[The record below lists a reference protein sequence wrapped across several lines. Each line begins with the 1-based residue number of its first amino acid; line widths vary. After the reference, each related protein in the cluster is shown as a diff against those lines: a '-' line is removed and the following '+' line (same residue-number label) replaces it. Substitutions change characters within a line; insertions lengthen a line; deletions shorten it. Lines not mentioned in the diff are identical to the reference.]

1 MSEAMPLYRQIAEDL
16 RRKIKAGEL
25 APGDQLMTE
34 AALMDEYGRDG
45 KLSRNTV
52 RDAIKLLVSRGLV
65 ETRPGQG
72 TFVVRKEEPFL
83 TKLNPDPE
91 SGGVE
96 GEIYRSEVHRQGRE
110 PEETTPRVEIQPAS
124 DLVAPAL
131 GLAEETPVIS
141 RYQERS
147 IDGTPWSLQ
156 TTFYPMEFLTR
167 GATDLLRPENID
179 GGWRGVLEYLEKTLG
194 VRQAGWRDRII
205 ARPPNGTERVFFGL
219 SEKVQVAIFE
229 FRRTSFDEDGK
240 PIRFTVTVYPADR
253 NQFEMEVGPVRPP
266 DTAASHA
273 SASTESSADQKEGK
287 EDGSGSDS
295 PDNKALESAAGS
307 QSAARAR

>member
-1 MSEAMPLYRQIAEDL
+1 MSEPMYRQIAEDL
-16 RRKIKAGEL
+16 RHKIKVCEL
-25 APGDQLMTE
+25 APGDQLMSE
-34 AALMDEYGRDG
+34 AELMEEYGRDG

-52 RDAIKLLVSRGLV
+52 RDAIRLLVSRGLV

-83 TKLNPDPE
+83 TRLNPDPE

-110 PEETTPRVEIQPAS
+110 PDETTPRVEVQPAS
-124 DLVAPAL
+124 DQVASAL
-131 GLAEETPVIS
+131 GVAEETPVIS

-167 GATDLLRPENID
+167 GATDLLKPENIG
-179 GGWRGVLEYLEKTLG
+179 GGWRGVLEYLEKALG
-194 VRQAGWRDRII
+194 VRQVGWRDRII
-205 ARPPNGTERVFFGL
+205 ARPPDRTERVFFGL
-219 SEKVQVAIFE
+219 SDKVQVAIFE

-240 PIRFTVTVYPADR
+240 PIRLTVTVYPADR
-253 NQFEMEVGPVRPP
+253 NQFEMEVGPVRPRGQ
-266 DTAASHA
+266 DVY
-273 SASTESSADQKEGK
+273 
-287 EDGSGSDS
+287 
-295 PDNKALESAAGS
+295 
-307 QSAARAR
+307 RAVGAT